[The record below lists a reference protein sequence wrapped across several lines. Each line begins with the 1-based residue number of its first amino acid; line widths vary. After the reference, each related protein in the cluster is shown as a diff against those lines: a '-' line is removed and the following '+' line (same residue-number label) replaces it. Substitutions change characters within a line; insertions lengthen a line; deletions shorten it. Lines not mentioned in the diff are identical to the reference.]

1 MAELSGYGSIAQGPG
16 PAATRCV
23 CAARGVSTATA
34 CRGAV
39 GAVGAVGGTLTL
51 SFGAGAE
58 AC

>member
-1 MAELSGYGSIAQGPG
+1 MAELPGYGSIAQGPG

-39 GAVGAVGGTLTL
+39 GAVGGTLTL